1 MGRSKAYCVLFA
13 LSLLVLIGFGARRG
27 IGLSVE
33 TDGGLFASGMMDEVN
48 VTLTNRDNHQIKVV
62 AQLVAVEPGS
72 LIPTGQLGDEA
83 VSAATLNSGDKRLLT
98 MALDTGGL
106 ETGRR
111 YKIGVLVFENTNSTD
126 FPVPGSLL
134 AVSYVSDIEI
144 CDPLEI
150 VNANASLCNEVAIIG
165 MGHDRTTP

>member
-134 AVSYVSDIEI
+134 AVSYVSDIE
-144 CDPLEI
+144 L
-150 VNANASLCNEVAIIG
+150 SLIHI
-165 MGHDRTTP
+165 